1 MNVATL
7 RRWVATPA
15 RVPPNV
21 PLMNRIVIAT
31 LIGAVAGVVTYR
43 FGHRFPTADTDFD
56 QIWFAARAL
65 LHGRDPYPLIGPG
78 REFDYQFPFYYPLP
92 AALLVVPL
100 AMLPLLAARVIMVGV
115 SAAALAFVSTR
126 DSYHRLPA
134 FLSVAFMIN
143 VKIVQWPP
151 LLACALFA
159 PWFGLFAAA
168 KPNLGLAVLA
178 GSRSLRSAVIG
189 GGGALAVTLLA
200 FAIQPSWFTEW
211 RAGLH
216 GATHFL
222 SPIMLP
228 IGIPLVLSLLRWR
241 RWEGRLLA
249 VLSIVPQ
256 TPGVSAAFL
265 LCFLPPTLRGVL
277 LLSLLSAVVVII
289 LPAHTTFATFT
300 DSAYAGAY
308 ATIALMY
315 LPALW
320 IVLRLPKED
329 AAPTRSRDDRIV

>member
-1 MNVATL
+1 MNSHSSRPQL
-7 RRWVATPA
+7 
-15 RVPPNV
+15 V
-21 PLMNRIVIAT
+21 PLEHRLGIALGIGVIAA
-31 LIGAVAGVVTYR
+31 AVTFR
-43 FGHRFPTADTDFD
+43 FGHKFPDAVTDFD

-65 LHGRDPYPLIGPG
+65 LHGRDPYDLIGPG
-78 REFDYQFPFYYPLP
+78 REFDYPFPFYYPLP
-92 AALLVVPL
+92 AAMLVAPV
-100 AMLPLLAARVIMVGV
+100 AALPLLAARVVMVGA

-159 PWFGLFAAA
+159 PWFGPFLAA

-178 GSRSLRSAVIG
+178 GSRSLRGAIIG
-189 GGGALAVTLLA
+189 GSSALAMTVVA
-200 FAIQPSWFTEW
+200 FAIQPSWFGEW
-211 RAGLH
+211 RGALH
-216 GATHFL
+216 GSTHFL

-228 IGIPLVLSLLRWR
+228 IGFPLVLSLLRWR

-249 VLSIVPQ
+249 ALSIVPQ

-265 LCFLPPTLRGVL
+265 LCLIAAHATRRTAAFASLRGRGHCAAGDQHLRHVHP
-277 LLSLLSAVVVII
+277 V
-289 LPAHTTFATFT
+289 PRTP
-300 DSAYAGAY
+300 GAY
-308 ATIALMY
+308 ATIALIY

-320 IVLRLPKED
+320 IVLRSAEGE
-329 AAPTRSRDDRIV
+329 AASRWP

>member
-1 MNVATL
+1 MTTDSRAPL
-7 RRWVATPA
+7 
-15 RVPPNV
+15 VPFQHR
-21 PLMNRIVIAT
+21 LLIALGIGFLAAAIT
-31 LIGAVAGVVTYR
+31 FRFGRMFPGAV
-43 FGHRFPTADTDFD
+43 TDFD
-56 QIWFAARAL
+56 QIWFAGGAL

-92 AALLVVPL
+92 AAVIVAPL
-100 AMLPLLAARVIMVGV
+100 ALLPLLAARMVMVGA

-159 PWFGLFAAA
+159 PWFGLFLAA

-178 GSRSLRSAVIG
+178 GSRSLRWAIIG
-189 GGGALAVTLLA
+189 GASALAVTVVA
-200 FAIQPSWFTEW
+200 FTIQPSWFGEW
-211 RAGLH
+211 RSALH
-216 GATHFL
+216 GSTHFL

-228 IGIPLVLSLLRWR
+228 VGFPLVLSLLRWR

-249 VLSIVPQ
+249 ALSIVPQ

-265 LCFLPPTLRGVL
+265 LCLIPPTLRGVL
-277 LLSLLSAVVVII
+277 LLSLLSAVVVIV
-289 LPAHTTFATFT
+289 LPATNAFATFT
-300 DSAYAGAY
+300 QSAYAGAY
-308 ATIALMY
+308 ATIALLY

-320 IVLRLPKED
+320 IVLRLPKAE
-329 AAPTRSRDDRIV
+329 ANQGGAHRDSTK